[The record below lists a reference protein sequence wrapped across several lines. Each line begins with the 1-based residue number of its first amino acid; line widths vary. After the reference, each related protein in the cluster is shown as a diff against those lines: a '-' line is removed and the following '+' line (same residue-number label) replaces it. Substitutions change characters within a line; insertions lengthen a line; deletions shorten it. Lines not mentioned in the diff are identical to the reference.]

1 MLPPICDV
9 TLVTKARDSYT
20 GFQPSLAED
29 PGHSLVDTS
38 VRLETS
44 MFLVEE
50 DAREPQRGGITGYL
64 VM

>member
-1 MLPPICDV
+1 MLPWVCDV
-9 TLVTKARDSYT
+9 TLVTKATDSCT

-29 PGHSLVDTS
+29 PGHSLVDNS
-38 VRLETS
+38 VRLKTS

-50 DAREPQRGGITGYL
+50 DANKPQREGITGYL